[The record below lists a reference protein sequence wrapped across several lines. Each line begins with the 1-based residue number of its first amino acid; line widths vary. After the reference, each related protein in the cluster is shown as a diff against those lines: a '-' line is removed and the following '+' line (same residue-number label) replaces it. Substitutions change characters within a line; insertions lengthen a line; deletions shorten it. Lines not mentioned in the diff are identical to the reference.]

1 MHNLIVKRIY
11 DKDLPE
17 GYRILIDRVWPRGM
31 SKVRANLDIWAKEIA
46 PTTELRKWFGHDP
59 EKFDEFKEKYLE
71 ELKNNENTGKFIEE
85 VKSALKDQDVLILY
99 SAKDQENNNARV
111 LIQFLKTKIK

>member
-1 MHNLIVKRIY
+1 MHKLLVRRIY
-11 DKDLPE
+11 DKELPA

-59 EKFDEFKEKYLE
+59 EKFAEFKEKYLA
-71 ELKNNENTGKFIEE
+71 ELNSNDNTEKFLKE
-85 VKSALKDQDVLILY
+85 VETALKDQDVLILY
-99 SAKDQENNNARV
+99 SAKDQENNNAKV
-111 LIQFLKTKIK
+111 LIQFLEDKIK